1 MIIELGHTYD
11 VQVAFIG
18 VSDIKSDKGSKS
30 VPTVDKAKKAAIDSI
45 AGKYTTLGNSQHG
58 DLSLWFGSTW
68 KWAAHT
74 TSGAIAAAI
83 RSLPGITSFGFS
95 YGGDGIVIQYTGNV
109 ELYTKCVPERGSRNN
124 MGKLRPNV
132 ANTLYKNG
140 SLYNPVDGWTA
151 GSIEGS
157 DAHLFM
163 AILWKNPITGV
174 IEWPKYPNI

>member
-1 MIIELGHTYD
+1 MAYKNETYYGYMNTLEYRD
-11 VQVAFIG
+11 GIFY
-18 VSDIKSDKGSKS
+18 DKGSKR
-30 VPTVDKAKKAAIDSI
+30 VETVDRAKKAAIDSI

-58 DLSLWFGSTW
+58 DLDLWFGNTW

-74 TSGAIAAAI
+74 TAGAIATAV
-83 RSLPGITSFGFS
+83 RSIPGIISFGFS
-95 YGGDGIVIQYTGNV
+95 YGSGGIVIQYSGNI

-124 MGKLRPNV
+124 MGKLRPDIPNV
-132 ANTLYKNG
+132 LYKNG
-140 SLYNPVDGWTA
+140 SLYNSVDGWVA

-163 AILWKNPITGV
+163 AILWKNPKTAV